1 MPLWNLQASDFTKT
15 GSSFV
20 ILRLL
25 HRCAQEVLCLLV
37 LLDNHGHSCIAI
49 TVAMKLHEFRDIK
62 LGLLDD
68 LDLPDENVL
77 QWVDAFGL
85 LRDLLTNGLWDE
97 LLDELTQRNRSNF
110 LGHDVRHLLADLAD
124 LCRLSVAVGLHL
136 VLTPLGEC
144 EGKQTH
150 DEAICGLH
158 IHVCLNECVPLPN
171 QGALLVACQLETVE
185 ICQAAAALNVF
196 NAQLDLPERLVVVL
210 VEISEID
217 LQHAALELLRGN
229 LGALSSRYQ
238 SLTSM
243 TISEHT
249 WRLDVI
255 PFLFQERVARLLLA
269 TLLASLCESLV
280 LSDSHCYQSQCSEH
294 NS

>member
-1 MPLWNLQASDFTKT
+1 MQFHELCDVK
-15 GSSFV
+15 
-20 ILRLL
+20 LRLL
-25 HRCAQEVLCLLV
+25 DNLHLPDQDVFQWVNALSL
-37 LLDNHGHSCIAI
+37 LLDLFPNS
-49 TVAMKLHEFRDIK
+49 
-62 LGLLDD
+62 
-68 LDLPDENVL
+68 
-77 QWVDAFGL
+77 
-85 LRDLLTNGLWDE
+85 LRNE
-97 LLDELTQRNRSNF
+97 LLYQIAQWALSG
-110 LGHDVRHLLADLAD
+110 LGSHDVSHLLADLAN

-136 VLTPLGEC
+136 VLTSLGEC

-243 TISEHT
+243 TISKHT